1 VSALRHGRRPV
12 TLKEIEVVYR
22 RDGAAFE
29 QIAGAIVGDEEF
41 GCDAVHDAFVQA
53 LRHRDRF
60 RLDAPVE
67 ASVWRFV
74 IGEARKR
81 RARIVRGTQP
91 RAGSGTDRG
100 YARRGTLGPAIRA
113 RAGTAMEA
121 LDPPET
127 STPDELVLLGPPPTR
142 WESVIDAASTA
153 NRKRWRW
160 LVRVVSVAGVAFA
173 AGASAAALA
182 WSFGGGAHGT
192 VLQRAAAT
200 LGDRPVLHFVI
211 RSGWGGA
218 LIDLKTGSR
227 NYLYAT
233 EEFWYER
240 GRRIHDVSRFAG
252 VAQGDATYSAD
263 GRSSLNK
270 KVRSLVTRYRQA
282 LRDKSALVLGRD
294 VVEGHQVY
302 WIRVDSEM
310 LPDAH
315 NKLHKWAHDV
325 AVSEETFEPVAV
337 REVRDGKPGPDGNS
351 IVLKAESVPKDE
363 GNFTRMP
370 RDSSGLPLKIA
381 WTGFFKP
388 SEASAVLGRPA
399 LWAGHSVA
407 GLDLARIWKDERG
420 EGYNRKSGGWAKTY
434 TGVTFFYG
442 TLDDNGDP
450 ASSRNASGAATPMP
464 FVQVSESRTLDSLF
478 QRVVTNYSPP
488 EGSILV
494 FDARIAVMQKDGLY
508 LALEGSSKGILRAA
522 ARTLE
527 RVPSS
532 DTSPN
537 SVSPSISGVSCTGR
551 FGRFRNVFSAGT
563 SCGSPSI

>member
-1 VSALRHGRRPV
+1 MGVSALRHGRRPV
-12 TLKEIEVVYR
+12 TLKELEVVYR
-22 RDGAAFE
+22 RDGVAFE
-29 QIAGAIVGDEEF
+29 RVAGAIVGDEKF

-60 RLDAPVE
+60 RLDTPVE

-81 RARIVRGTQP
+81 RARSVRGTQP
-91 RAGSGTDRG
+91 RAGSATDRAN
-100 YARRGTLGPAIRA
+100 ARRDTPGPATRA

-127 STPDELVLLGPPPTR
+127 RTLDKLVPLGPQPTH
-142 WESVIDAASTA
+142 WESVIDAATA

-160 LVRVVSVAGVAFA
+160 LVRAVAVAGVAVA

-200 LGDRPVLHFVI
+200 LGDGPVLHFVI

-227 NYLYAT
+227 KHLYAT

-240 GRRIHDVSRFAG
+240 GGRIHEVSRFAG

-263 GRSSLNK
+263 RRSSLNRK
-270 KVRSLVTRYRQA
+270 LGSLVTRYRQA
-282 LRDKSALVLGRD
+282 LRDGSALVLERD

-310 LPDAH
+310 LPDARNRLH
-315 NKLHKWAHDV
+315 NWAHDV
-325 AVSEETFEPVAV
+325 AVSKETFEPVAV
-337 REVRDGKPGPDGNS
+337 REMRDGKPGPNGNS
-351 IVLKAESVPKDE
+351 IVLKAESVPKGK
-363 GNFTRMP
+363 GNFARMQ
-370 RDSSGLPLKIA
+370 RDSSGLPVKIA
-381 WTGFFKP
+381 WTGFLTP
-388 SEASAVLGRPA
+388 SEAGAVLGRPA

-420 EGYNRKSGGWAKTY
+420 EGYNRKSGRWAKTY

-450 ASSRNASGAATPMP
+450 ASSRNTSGAATPMP

-488 EGSILV
+488 AGSILV

-508 LALEGSSKGILRAA
+508 LALDASSEGVLLAA

-532 DTSPN
+532 KTP
-537 SVSPSISGVSCTGR
+537 PSS
-551 FGRFRNVFSAGT
+551 
-563 SCGSPSI
+563 GSPSIRGPSV

>member
-1 VSALRHGRRPV
+1 MGVSALRQGRRPV
-12 TLKEIEVVYR
+12 SLKELEVVYR

-29 QIAGAIVGDEEF
+29 QVAGAIVGDEEF
-41 GCDAVHDAFVQA
+41 ACDAVHDAFVQA

-100 YARRGTLGPAIRA
+100 YARRGTPGRA
-113 RAGTAMEA
+113 SPVRAGTGVAA
-121 LDPPET
+121 LDPPAT
-127 STPDELVLLGPPPTR
+127 ITPDELVPRDPQPIR
-142 WESVIDAASTA
+142 WEWVIVAAETA

-160 LVRVVSVAGVAFA
+160 LVRAVSVVGVAIA
-173 AGASAAALA
+173 AGAGAAALA

-200 LGDRPVLHFVI
+200 LGDGPVLHFVI

-227 NYLYAT
+227 NKLYAT

-240 GRRIHDVSRFAG
+240 GGRIHEVSRFAG
-252 VAQGDATYSAD
+252 VVQGDATYSAD
-263 GRSSLNK
+263 RRSSLNK
-270 KVRSLVTRYRQA
+270 KLRSLVTRYRQA
-282 LRDKSALVLGRD
+282 LRDGSALVLGRD

-302 WIRVDSEM
+302 WIRVDSKM

-315 NKLHKWAHDV
+315 NRLHKWAHDV
-325 AVSEETFEPVAV
+325 AVSKETFEPVAV
-337 REVRDGKPGPDGNS
+337 REMRDGKPGPNGNS
-351 IVLKAESVPKDE
+351 IVLKAESVPKDA
-363 GNFTRMP
+363 GNFARMP
-370 RDSSGLPLKIA
+370 RDSSGLPVKIA
-381 WTGFFKP
+381 WSGFLTP
-388 SEASAVLGRPA
+388 SEAGAVLGRPA

-407 GLDLARIWKDERG
+407 GLDLARIWKDERS
-420 EGYNRKSGGWAKTY
+420 ESYNRKSGGWAKTY

-442 TLDDNGDP
+442 TLDHNGDP
-450 ASSRNASGAATPMP
+450 AMTRKAGDASTPMP

-508 LALEGSSKGILRAA
+508 LALDASSEDVLLAA

-527 RVPSS
+527 RVPVS
-532 DTSPN
+532 DTSPS
-537 SVSPSISGVSCTGR
+537 SVSHSIRGPSI
-551 FGRFRNVFSAGT
+551 
-563 SCGSPSI
+563 

>member
-1 VSALRHGRRPV
+1 VSALRHRRRPV
-12 TLKEIEVVYR
+12 TLNELEIVYR

-60 RLDAPVE
+60 RLDSPVE

-81 RARIVRGTQP
+81 RARVVRGTQA
-91 RAGSGTDRG
+91 RAGSGTDRA
-100 YARRGTLGPAIRA
+100 YARSGTPGPASRV

-127 STPDELVLLGPPPTR
+127 STPDKLVRPGPQPTS
-142 WESVIDAASTA
+142 WESVIDAAAAA
-153 NRKRWRW
+153 NRKRKRWRL
-160 LVRVVSVAGVAFA
+160 LVRAVSVVGVAVA

-182 WSFGGGAHGT
+182 WSFGGGAPGT

-200 LGDRPVLHFVI
+200 LGDGPVLHFVI
-211 RSGWGGA
+211 RGGWGGT

-227 NYLYAT
+227 NNLYAT

-240 GRRIHDVSRFAG
+240 GGRIHEVSRFAG

-263 GRSSLNK
+263 RHSSLDK
-270 KVRSLVTRYRQA
+270 KLGSLVTRYRQA
-282 LRDKSALVLGRD
+282 LRDGSALVLGRN
-294 VVEGHQVY
+294 VVDGHQVY
-302 WIRVDSEM
+302 WIRVDSEL

-315 NKLHKWAHDV
+315 NRLHKRAYDV
-325 AVSEETFEPVAV
+325 AVSKETFQPVAV
-337 REVRDGKPGPDGNS
+337 RELRDGKPGPSGNS

-363 GNFTRMP
+363 GNFARMP
-370 RDSSGLPLKIA
+370 RDSSGLPVKIA
-381 WTGFFKP
+381 WTGFLTP
-388 SEASAVLGRPA
+388 SEAGAVLGRPA

-420 EGYNRKSGGWAKTY
+420 EGYNAKSGGWSKTY

-450 ASSRNASGAATPMP
+450 VSSRSVSGAATPMP

-508 LALEGSSKGILRAA
+508 FALDASSKSLLLAA
-522 ARTLE
+522 ARKLE

-532 DTSPN
+532 DTPPS
-537 SVSPSISGVSCTGR
+537 SASPSIR
-551 FGRFRNVFSAGT
+551 D
-563 SCGSPSI
+563 PSI

>member
-1 VSALRHGRRPV
+1 MGVSTLRHGRRPV
-12 TLKEIEVVYR
+12 SLRELEVVYR

-60 RLDAPVE
+60 SLDAPIE

-81 RARIVRGTQP
+81 RARIVRGTQA
-91 RAGSGTDRG
+91 RAGSGFDRA
-100 YARRGTLGPAIRA
+100 YARRGTPGPASRV
-113 RAGTAMEA
+113 RAGTAEA
-121 LDPPET
+121 LDPTET
-127 STPDELVLLGPPPTR
+127 STPDKLVPLGPQPTR
-142 WESVIDAASTA
+142 WESVIVAAATA

-160 LVRVVSVAGVAFA
+160 LVLAVSVAGVAVA

-200 LGDRPVLHFVI
+200 LGDGPVLHFVV
-211 RSGWGGA
+211 RSGWGGT

-227 NYLYAT
+227 NYVYAT

-240 GRRIHDVSRFAG
+240 GGRIHEVSRFAG

-263 GRSSLNK
+263 RHSSLNK
-270 KVRSLVTRYRQA
+270 KLDSLVTRYRQA
-282 LRDKSALVLGRD
+282 LRDGSALVLGRG
-294 VVEGHQVY
+294 VVDGHQVY

-315 NKLHKWAHDV
+315 NRLHKWAHDV
-325 AVSEETFEPVAV
+325 AVSKETFEPVAV
-337 REVRDGKPGPDGNS
+337 REMRDGKPGPNGNS
-351 IVLKAESVPKDE
+351 NVLKAESVPKDE
-363 GNFTRMP
+363 GNFARMP
-370 RDSSGLPLKIA
+370 RGSSGLPLKIA
-381 WTGFFKP
+381 WTGFLTP
-388 SEASAVLGRPA
+388 SEAGAVLGRPA
-399 LWAGHSVA
+399 LWAGQSVA
-407 GLDLARIWKDERG
+407 GLHLARIWKDERG
-420 EGYNRKSGGWAKTY
+420 EGYNPKSGGSSKTY
-434 TGVTFFYG
+434 SGVTFFYG
-442 TLDDNGDP
+442 TLDDNGNP
-450 ASSRNASGAATPMP
+450 VSSRSASGATTPMP
-464 FVQVSESRTLDSLF
+464 FVQVSESLTLDSLF

-508 LALEGSSKGILRAA
+508 FALDASSKDLLLAA

-532 DTSPN
+532 DTSP
-537 SVSPSISGVSCTGR
+537 SSASPSIRG
-551 FGRFRNVFSAGT
+551 
-563 SCGSPSI
+563 PSI

>member
-12 TLKEIEVVYR
+12 TLKELEVVYR

-41 GCDAVHDAFVQA
+41 GSDAVHDAFVQA

-60 RLDAPVE
+60 RLDAPIE

-81 RARIVRGTQP
+81 RARIVRDTQP
-91 RAGSGTDRG
+91 RSGSGIDRG
-100 YARRGTLGPAIRA
+100 DARRGTRGPASRVRA
-113 RAGTAMEA
+113 STTMEA

-127 STPDELVLLGPPPTR
+127 STPNELLPLDPQPAR
-142 WESVIDAASTA
+142 WQSVIDDALTA
-153 NRKRWRW
+153 KRKRWW
-160 LVRVVSVAGVAFA
+160 FVRAVLVAGVAVA
-173 AGASAAALA
+173 AGASTAALA
-182 WSFGGGAHGT
+182 WSFGGGAHET

-200 LGDRPVLHFVI
+200 LGDGPVLHFVI
-211 RSGWGGA
+211 RGGWGGT

-227 NYLYAT
+227 NYFYAT

-240 GRRIHDVSRFAG
+240 GGRIHEVSRFAG

-263 GRSSLNK
+263 RRSSLNK
-270 KVRSLVTRYRQA
+270 DVGSLVTRYRQA
-282 LRDKSALVLGRD
+282 LRDGSALVLGRN
-294 VVEGHQVY
+294 VVDGHQVY
-302 WIRVDSEM
+302 WIRVDSEL

-315 NKLHKWAHDV
+315 NRLHKRAYDV
-325 AVSEETFEPVAV
+325 AVSKETFQPVAV
-337 REVRDGKPGPDGNS
+337 RELRDGKPGPSGNS

-363 GNFTRMP
+363 GNFARMP
-370 RDSSGLPLKIA
+370 RDSSGLPVKIA
-381 WTGFFKP
+381 WTGFLTP
-388 SEASAVLGRPA
+388 SEAGAVLGRPA

-420 EGYNRKSGGWAKTY
+420 EGYNAKSGGWSKTY

-508 LALEGSSKGILRAA
+508 LALDASSRGLLLAA

-532 DTSPN
+532 DTSP
-537 SVSPSISGVSCTGR
+537 SSASPSING
-551 FGRFRNVFSAGT
+551 
-563 SCGSPSI
+563 PSI

>member
-1 VSALRHGRRPV
+1 MGVSALRHGRRPV
-12 TLKEIEVVYR
+12 TLNELEVVYR

-60 RLDAPVE
+60 SHDAPIE

-81 RARIVRGTQP
+81 RARIVRGTQA
-91 RAGSGTDRG
+91 RAGSGTDRA
-100 YARRGTLGPAIRA
+100 YARRGTPGPASRA

-121 LDPPET
+121 LDPRAT
-127 STPDELVLLGPPPTR
+127 STPDELDPFAPQPTR
-142 WESVIDAASTA
+142 WESVIDAAATA
-153 NRKRWRW
+153 NRRRWRW
-160 LVRVVSVAGVAFA
+160 LVRAVLVAGVAVA

-200 LGDRPVLHFVI
+200 LGDGPVLHFVI
-211 RSGWGGA
+211 RGGWGGT
-218 LIDLKTGSR
+218 LIDLKTGSG

-240 GRRIHDVSRFAG
+240 GGRIHEVSRFAG

-263 GRSSLNK
+263 RHSSLNK
-270 KVRSLVTRYRQA
+270 KLGSLVTRYRQA
-282 LRDKSALVLGRD
+282 LRDGSALVLGRD
-294 VVEGHQVY
+294 VVDGHQVY

-315 NKLHKWAHDV
+315 NRLHKWAHDV
-325 AVSEETFEPVAV
+325 AVSKETFEPVAV
-337 REVRDGKPGPDGNS
+337 REMRDGKPGPNGNS

-363 GNFTRMP
+363 GNFARMP
-370 RDSSGLPLKIA
+370 RDSSRLPLKIA
-381 WTGFFKP
+381 WTGFLTP
-388 SEASAVLGRPA
+388 SEAGAVLGRPA
-399 LWAGHSVA
+399 LWAGQSVA

-420 EGYNRKSGGWAKTY
+420 EGYNPTSRGSSKTY

-450 ASSRNASGAATPMP
+450 VSSRSANGAATPMP

-494 FDARIAVMQKDGLY
+494 FDARIAVMQKDGLHF
-508 LALEGSSKGILRAA
+508 ALDASSRGLLLAA

-527 RVPSS
+527 RVPAS
-532 DTSPN
+532 DTSP
-537 SVSPSISGVSCTGR
+537 SSASPSIRG
-551 FGRFRNVFSAGT
+551 
-563 SCGSPSI
+563 PSI